1 MLLDIE
7 GLIAAPLT
15 PFNKGSFEIEIK
27 NEPDMLNSSFFNS
40 IKDQSLN
47 LELIPEYVDV
57 LKKQEVQNAYIL
69 GTTGEGVSLN
79 VAERKQ
85 VAEAWMKHSNK
96 LNKILCHVGAN
107 SISDVKGEIFKM
119 HLICYMLYVSYCSLF
134 SELAAHAESIKID
147 GIAVLAPMYYKC
159 ADIESLVEYLAGK
172 T

>member
-15 PFNKGSFEIEIK
+15 PFNKGFFEIEIK
-27 NEPDMLNSSFFNS
+27 MNPICWIQAFFNS

-47 LELIPEYVDV
+47 LEIIPEYVDV
-57 LKKQEVQNAYIL
+57 LKKQGVQNAYIL

-85 VAEAWMKHSNK
+85 VAEAWMEHSNK

-107 SISDVKGEIFKM
+107 SISDVKGEIFET
-119 HLICYMLYVSYCSLF
+119 HIIC
-134 SELAAHAESIKID
+134 
-147 GIAVLAPMYYKC
+147 
-159 ADIESLVEYLAGK
+159 
-172 T
+172 